1 MEFMAS
7 RNRVAWPR
15 STCQVVKAAA
25 KSVCGLGYV
34 FLQPLIPYES
44 GPTVPKKE
52 LPEEA
57 GDVTDEQ
64 LMQCQSIFDDSEAR
78 RAHIEQKAQWLFTS
92 IAFLMPALGSVLVFL
107 MRNPEFRAQ
116 GCSLS
121 LFILLAAACL
131 LILCFISASRAM
143 AVRAREILH
152 VHAVVDKQTGA
163 FLEYRRSF
171 HAQGLLYCAT
181 MNTATNDHIAQFVR
195 SAQVLL
201 TTAVVLFV
209 LGLSA
214 TVYDPWCPALSGTN
228 EGDESCAL
236 TASQQFIEPSPG
248 APL

>member
-7 RNRVAWPR
+7 RNKVAWPR

-25 KSVCGLGYV
+25 KSICGLGYI

-52 LPEEA
+52 LPKEA
-57 GDVTDEQ
+57 GDVTGEQ

-107 MRNPEFRAQ
+107 IRDPEFRAQ
-116 GCSLS
+116 GCSVS
-121 LFILLAAACL
+121 LVILLTAACL
-131 LILCFISASRAM
+131 LILCFIAASRAM

-152 VHAVVDKQTGA
+152 IHAVVDKQTGA
-163 FLEYRRSF
+163 FREYSKDF
-171 HAQGLLYCAT
+171 HAKGLLYCAT

-209 LGLSA
+209 FGLIA
-214 TVYDPWCPALSGTN
+214 TVYDPWCPALDGMS
-228 EGDESCAL
+228 EGGESCAL
-236 TASQQFIEPSPG
+236 TASQQFIEQNPG
-248 APL
+248 TQL